1 MLFKHSF
8 FYRYVAPYTGRL
20 LFNVLLRVLSA
31 LFTLVLTIAIAPLL
45 SLLFDT
51 GSTQSAMTGSGLAQS
66 GLEIL
71 ENWIRLSVTENGK
84 YETLLYVV
92 SALFLAY
99 FLKNL
104 CAYMGLYLFIPIRNR
119 MVAKLRNDMFHKFM
133 ILPLSYYAK
142 QHKGDL
148 ISRISNNTQDV
159 DTQMLNQIQ
168 QVMVDVATFI
178 FLVAALFFISP
189 QLTIC
194 VIILLPLIG
203 FLTSFI
209 SRSLKR
215 KSKKLQDTI
224 GRISSQVT
232 ESLEGI
238 KTIRS
243 YNTTGYALRKFDA
256 ENALFFKINTRVL
269 HRVYSGHPLNEVLGT
284 TAVAF
289 ILVIGGYFII
299 AKQSLRPEAFI
310 AYLVTMIQIL
320 PISKNIITAYFTYQS
335 GKGSWMRIKEVLRA
349 DEVILEKKDAL
360 EIHGIQHG
368 VRLENVCFTY
378 GKKPTL
384 KNINLELPKG
394 QFIALVGPSGG
405 GKSTIINLIP
415 RFFDPVSGKVLFD
428 DRNIAD
434 CKIDNIRAL
443 SSLVSQDTVLFNDTI
458 YNNIL
463 LGNPTANR
471 NEIIQ
476 AAKMADAHDFIM
488 ATPNG
493 YDTLIGDSG
502 TKLSGGQRQRLS
514 IARALVKKAPI
525 LLFDEATSALDTEA
539 ESRIM
544 QAVQQ
549 AGKERGQTIV
559 SVAHRLSSIRHA
571 DEIIVIEEGEIVGRG
586 THENLYENNMLY
598 RKLCQMQNL
607 DNRTPSSNPL
617 PQNTSR

>member
-45 SLLFDT
+45 ALLFDT
-51 GSTQSAMTGSGLAQS
+51 GKAESAMTGGGLAQS
-66 GLEIL
+66 GMELL
-71 ENWIRLSVTENGK
+71 ENWVHLSVVTNGK

-92 SALFLAY
+92 LALLSAY

-104 CAYMGLYLFIPIRNR
+104 CAYMGLYLFIPIRNQ
-119 MVAKLRNDMFHKFM
+119 MVARLRNDMFHKFM
-133 ILPLSYYAK
+133 ILPLSFYAN
-142 QHKGDL
+142 QQKGDL

-168 QVMVDVATFI
+168 QVMVDVVTFI
-178 FLVAALFFISP
+178 FLIAALFFISTP
-189 QLTIC
+189 LTIC
-194 VIILLPLIG
+194 VLILLPLIG
-203 FLTSFI
+203 VLTSFL

-215 KSKKLQDTI
+215 KSKRLQDTI
-224 GRISSQVT
+224 GRISAQVT

-238 KTIRS
+238 KTLRS
-243 YNTTGYALRKFDA
+243 YNTTGYALRKFEA
-256 ENALFFKINTRVL
+256 ENALFFKLNTRVFRRL
-269 HRVYSGHPLNEVLGT
+269 YSSHPLNEVLGT
-284 TAVAF
+284 TAVAL
-289 ILVIGGYFII
+289 ILVIGGYLILSD
-299 AKQSLRPEAFI
+299 KSLRPEAFI
-310 AYLVTMIQIL
+310 TYLVTMIQIL
-320 PISKNIITAYFTYQS
+320 PTSKNIMTAYFTYQS
-335 GKGSWMRIKEVLRA
+335 GKGSWMRIKEVLKA
-349 DEVILEKKDAL
+349 DEVILEKKNAA
-360 EIHGIQHG
+360 EIHDIRQSI
-368 VRLENVCFTY
+368 RFENVGFTY

-384 KNINLELPKG
+384 KNIDLELPKG
-394 QFIALVGPSGG
+394 RFIALVGPSGG

-428 DRNIAD
+428 GKDIAD
-434 CKIDNIRAL
+434 CKIDCIRAL

-463 LGNPTANR
+463 LGNPQASR
-471 NEIIQ
+471 EEVIQ

-488 ATPNG
+488 ATSNG

-514 IARALVKKAPI
+514 IARALFKKAPV

-539 ESRIM
+539 ECRIM

-549 AGKERGQTIV
+549 AGKQNGQTIV
-559 SVAHRLSSIRHA
+559 SVAHRLSSIRQA

-586 THENLYENNMLY
+586 THEELYEGNSLY

-607 DNRTPSSNPL
+607 DNRTTT
-617 PQNTSR
+617 PQARQQNEIQ

>member
-45 SLLFDT
+45 ALLFDT
-51 GSTQSAMTGSGLAQS
+51 GKAESAMTGGGLAQS
-66 GLEIL
+66 GMELL
-71 ENWIRLSVTENGK
+71 ENWVHLSVVTNGK

-92 SALFLAY
+92 LALLSAY

-104 CAYMGLYLFIPIRNR
+104 CAYMGLYLFIPIRNQ
-119 MVAKLRNDMFHKFM
+119 MVARLRNDMFHKFM
-133 ILPLSYYAK
+133 ILPLSFYAN
-142 QHKGDL
+142 QQKGDL

-168 QVMVDVATFI
+168 QVMVDVVTFI
-178 FLVAALFFISP
+178 FLIAALFFISTP
-189 QLTIC
+189 LTIC
-194 VIILLPLIG
+194 VLILLPLIG
-203 FLTSFI
+203 VLTSFL

-215 KSKKLQDTI
+215 KSKRLQDTI
-224 GRISSQVT
+224 GRISAQVT

-238 KTIRS
+238 KTLRS
-243 YNTTGYALRKFDA
+243 YNTTGYALRKFEA
-256 ENALFFKINTRVL
+256 ENALFFKLNTRVFRRL
-269 HRVYSGHPLNEVLGT
+269 YSSHPLNEVLGT
-284 TAVAF
+284 TAVAL
-289 ILVIGGYFII
+289 ILVIGGYLILSD
-299 AKQSLRPEAFI
+299 KSLRPEAFI
-310 AYLVTMIQIL
+310 TYLVTMIQIL
-320 PISKNIITAYFTYQS
+320 PTSKNIMTAYFTYQS
-335 GKGSWMRIKEVLRA
+335 GKGSWMRIKEVLKA
-349 DEVILEKKDAL
+349 DEVILEKKNAA
-360 EIHGIQHG
+360 EIHDIRQSI
-368 VRLENVCFTY
+368 RFENVGFTY

-384 KNINLELPKG
+384 KNIDLELPKG
-394 QFIALVGPSGG
+394 RFIALVGPSGG

-428 DRNIAD
+428 GKDIAD
-434 CKIDNIRAL
+434 CKIDCIRAL

-463 LGNPTANR
+463 LGNPQASR
-471 NEIIQ
+471 EEVIQ

-488 ATPNG
+488 ATSNG

-514 IARALVKKAPI
+514 IARALVKKAPV

-539 ESRIM
+539 ECRIM

-549 AGKERGQTIV
+549 AGKQNGQTIV
-559 SVAHRLSSIRHA
+559 SVAHRLSSIRQA
-571 DEIIVIEEGEIVGRG
+571 DEIIVI
-586 THENLYENNMLY
+586 
-598 RKLCQMQNL
+598 
-607 DNRTPSSNPL
+607 
-617 PQNTSR
+617 

>member
-45 SLLFDT
+45 ALLFDT
-51 GSTQSAMTGSGLAQS
+51 GKAESAMTGGGLAQS
-66 GLEIL
+66 GMELL
-71 ENWIRLSVTENGK
+71 ENWVHLSVVTNGK

-92 SALFLAY
+92 LALLSAY

-104 CAYMGLYLFIPIRNR
+104 CAYMGLYLFIPIRNQ
-119 MVAKLRNDMFHKFM
+119 MVARLRNDMFHKFM
-133 ILPLSYYAK
+133 ILPLSFYAN
-142 QHKGDL
+142 QQKGDL

-168 QVMVDVATFI
+168 QVMVDVVTFI
-178 FLVAALFFISP
+178 FLIAALFFISTP
-189 QLTIC
+189 LTIC
-194 VIILLPLIG
+194 VLILLPLIG
-203 FLTSFI
+203 VLTSFL

-215 KSKKLQDTI
+215 KSKRLQDTI
-224 GRISSQVT
+224 GHISAQVT

-238 KTIRS
+238 KTLRS
-243 YNTTGYALRKFDA
+243 YNTTGYALRKFEA
-256 ENALFFKINTRVL
+256 ENALFFKLNTRVFRRL
-269 HRVYSGHPLNEVLGT
+269 YSSHPLNEVLGT
-284 TAVAF
+284 TAVAL
-289 ILVIGGYFII
+289 ILVIGGYLILSD
-299 AKQSLRPEAFI
+299 KSLRPEAFI
-310 AYLVTMIQIL
+310 TYLVTMIQIL
-320 PISKNIITAYFTYQS
+320 PTSKNIMTAYFTYQS
-335 GKGSWMRIKEVLRA
+335 GKGSWMRIKEVLKA
-349 DEVILEKKDAL
+349 DEVILEKKNAA
-360 EIHGIQHG
+360 EIHDIRQSI
-368 VRLENVCFTY
+368 RFENVGFTY

-384 KNINLELPKG
+384 KNIDLELPKG
-394 QFIALVGPSGG
+394 RFIALVGPSGG

-428 DRNIAD
+428 GKDIAD
-434 CKIDNIRAL
+434 CKIDCIRAL

-463 LGNPTANR
+463 LGNPQASR
-471 NEIIQ
+471 EEVIQ

-488 ATPNG
+488 ATSNG

-514 IARALVKKAPI
+514 IARALVKKAPV

-539 ESRIM
+539 ECRIM

-549 AGKERGQTIV
+549 AGKQNGQTIV
-559 SVAHRLSSIRHA
+559 SVAHRLSSIRQA

-586 THENLYENNMLY
+586 THEELYEGNSLY

-607 DNRTPSSNPL
+607 DNRTTT
-617 PQNTSR
+617 PQARQQNEIQ

>member
-45 SLLFDT
+45 ALLFDT
-51 GSTQSAMTGSGLAQS
+51 GKAESAMTGGGLAQS
-66 GLEIL
+66 GMELL
-71 ENWIRLSVTENGK
+71 ENWVHLSVVTNGK

-92 SALFLAY
+92 LALLSAY

-104 CAYMGLYLFIPIRNR
+104 CAYMGLYLFIPIRNQ
-119 MVAKLRNDMFHKFM
+119 MVARLRNDMFHKFM
-133 ILPLSYYAK
+133 ILPLSFYAN
-142 QHKGDL
+142 QQKGDL

-168 QVMVDVATFI
+168 QVMVDVVTFI
-178 FLVAALFFISP
+178 FLIAALFFISTP
-189 QLTIC
+189 LTIC
-194 VIILLPLIG
+194 VLILLPLIG
-203 FLTSFI
+203 VLTSFL

-215 KSKKLQDTI
+215 KSKRLQDTI
-224 GRISSQVT
+224 GRISAQVT

-238 KTIRS
+238 KTLRS
-243 YNTTGYALRKFDA
+243 YNTTGYALRKFEA
-256 ENALFFKINTRVL
+256 ENALFFKLNTRVFRRL
-269 HRVYSGHPLNEVLGT
+269 YSSHPLNEVLGT
-284 TAVAF
+284 TAVAL
-289 ILVIGGYFII
+289 ILVIGGYLILSD
-299 AKQSLRPEAFI
+299 KSLRPEAFI
-310 AYLVTMIQIL
+310 TYLVTMIQIL
-320 PISKNIITAYFTYQS
+320 PTSKNIMTAYFTYQS
-335 GKGSWMRIKEVLRA
+335 GKGSWMRIKEVLKA
-349 DEVILEKKDAL
+349 DEVILEKKNAA
-360 EIHGIQHG
+360 EIHDIRQSI
-368 VRLENVCFTY
+368 RFENVGFTY

-384 KNINLELPKG
+384 KNIDLELPKG
-394 QFIALVGPSGG
+394 RFIALVGPSGG

-428 DRNIAD
+428 GKDIAD
-434 CKIDNIRAL
+434 CKIDCIRAL

-463 LGNPTANR
+463 LGNPQASR
-471 NEIIQ
+471 EEVIQ

-488 ATPNG
+488 ATSNG

-514 IARALVKKAPI
+514 IARALVKKAPV

-539 ESRIM
+539 ECRIM

-549 AGKERGQTIV
+549 AGKQNGQTIV
-559 SVAHRLSSIRHA
+559 SVAHRLSSIRQA

-586 THENLYENNMLY
+586 THKELYEGNSLY

-607 DNRTPSSNPL
+607 DNRTTT
-617 PQNTSR
+617 PQARQQNEIQ

>member
-45 SLLFDT
+45 ALLFDT
-51 GSTQSAMTGSGLAQS
+51 GKAESAMTGGGLAQS
-66 GLEIL
+66 GMELL
-71 ENWIRLSVTENGK
+71 ENWVHLSVVTNGK

-92 SALFLAY
+92 LALLSAY

-104 CAYMGLYLFIPIRNR
+104 CAYMGLYLFIPIRNQ
-119 MVAKLRNDMFHKFM
+119 MVARLRNDMFHKFM
-133 ILPLSYYAK
+133 ILPLSFYAN
-142 QHKGDL
+142 QQKGDL

-168 QVMVDVATFI
+168 QVMVDVVTFV
-178 FLVAALFFISP
+178 FLIAALFFISTP
-189 QLTIC
+189 LTIC
-194 VIILLPLIG
+194 VLILLPLIG
-203 FLTSFI
+203 VLTSFL

-215 KSKKLQDTI
+215 KSKRLQDTI
-224 GRISSQVT
+224 GRISAQVT

-238 KTIRS
+238 KTLRS
-243 YNTTGYALRKFDA
+243 YNTTGYALRKFEA
-256 ENALFFKINTRVL
+256 ENALFFKLNTRVFRRL
-269 HRVYSGHPLNEVLGT
+269 YSSHPLNEVLGT
-284 TAVAF
+284 TAVAL
-289 ILVIGGYFII
+289 ILVIGGYLILSD
-299 AKQSLRPEAFI
+299 KSLRPEAFI
-310 AYLVTMIQIL
+310 TYLVTMIQIL
-320 PISKNIITAYFTYQS
+320 PTSKNIMTAYFTYQS
-335 GKGSWMRIKEVLRA
+335 GKGSWMRIKEVLKA
-349 DEVILEKKDAL
+349 DEVILEKKNAA
-360 EIHGIQHG
+360 EIHDIRQSI
-368 VRLENVCFTY
+368 RFENVGFTY

-384 KNINLELPKG
+384 KNIDLELPKG
-394 QFIALVGPSGG
+394 RFIALVGPSGG

-428 DRNIAD
+428 GKDIAD
-434 CKIDNIRAL
+434 CKIDCIRAL

-463 LGNPTANR
+463 LGNPQASR
-471 NEIIQ
+471 EEVIQ

-488 ATPNG
+488 ATSNG

-514 IARALVKKAPI
+514 IARALVKKAPV

-539 ESRIM
+539 ECRIM

-549 AGKERGQTIV
+549 AGKQNGQTIV
-559 SVAHRLSSIRHA
+559 SVAHRLSSIRQA

-586 THENLYENNMLY
+586 THEELYEGNSLY

-607 DNRTPSSNPL
+607 DNRTTT
-617 PQNTSR
+617 PQARQQNEIQ

>member
-45 SLLFDT
+45 ALLFDT
-51 GSTQSAMTGSGLAQS
+51 GKAESAMTGGGLAQS
-66 GLEIL
+66 GMELL
-71 ENWIRLSVTENGK
+71 ENWVHLSVVTNGK

-92 SALFLAY
+92 LALLSAY

-104 CAYMGLYLFIPIRNR
+104 CAYMGLYLFIPIRNQ

-133 ILPLSYYAK
+133 ILPLSFYAN
-142 QHKGDL
+142 QQKGDL

-168 QVMVDVATFI
+168 QVMVDVVTFI
-178 FLVAALFFISP
+178 FLIAALFFISTP
-189 QLTIC
+189 LTIC
-194 VIILLPLIG
+194 VLILLPLIG
-203 FLTSFI
+203 VLTSFL

-215 KSKKLQDTI
+215 KSKRLQDTI
-224 GRISSQVT
+224 GRISAQVT

-238 KTIRS
+238 KTLRS
-243 YNTTGYALRKFDA
+243 YNTTGYALRKFEA
-256 ENALFFKINTRVL
+256 ENALFFKLNTRVFRRL
-269 HRVYSGHPLNEVLGT
+269 YSSHPLNEVLGT
-284 TAVAF
+284 TAVAL
-289 ILVIGGYFII
+289 ILVIGGYLILSD
-299 AKQSLRPEAFI
+299 KSLRPEAFI
-310 AYLVTMIQIL
+310 TYLVTMIQIL
-320 PISKNIITAYFTYQS
+320 PTSKNIMTAYFTYQS
-335 GKGSWMRIKEVLRA
+335 GKGSWMRIKEVLKA
-349 DEVILEKKDAL
+349 DEVILEKKNAA
-360 EIHGIQHG
+360 EIHDIRQSI
-368 VRLENVCFTY
+368 RFENVGFTY

-384 KNINLELPKG
+384 KNIDLELPKG
-394 QFIALVGPSGG
+394 RFIALVGPSGG

-428 DRNIAD
+428 GKDIAD
-434 CKIDNIRAL
+434 CKIDCIRAL

-463 LGNPTANR
+463 LGNPQASR
-471 NEIIQ
+471 EEVIQ

-488 ATPNG
+488 ATSNG

-514 IARALVKKAPI
+514 IARALVKKAPV

-539 ESRIM
+539 ECRIM

-549 AGKERGQTIV
+549 AGKQNGQTIV
-559 SVAHRLSSIRHA
+559 SVAHRLSSIRQA

-586 THENLYENNMLY
+586 THEELYEGNSLY

-607 DNRTPSSNPL
+607 DNRTTT
-617 PQNTSR
+617 PQARQQNEIQ

>member
-45 SLLFDT
+45 ALLFDT
-51 GSTQSAMTGSGLAQS
+51 GKAESAMTGGGLAQS
-66 GLEIL
+66 GMELL
-71 ENWIRLSVTENGK
+71 ENWVHLSVVTNGK

-92 SALFLAY
+92 LALLSAY

-104 CAYMGLYLFIPIRNR
+104 CAYMGLYLFIPIRNQ
-119 MVAKLRNDMFHKFM
+119 MVARLRNDMFHKFM
-133 ILPLSYYAK
+133 ILPLSFYAN
-142 QHKGDL
+142 QQKGDL

-168 QVMVDVATFI
+168 QVMVDVVTFI
-178 FLVAALFFISP
+178 FLIAALFFISTP
-189 QLTIC
+189 LTIC
-194 VIILLPLIG
+194 VLILLPLIG
-203 FLTSFI
+203 VLTSFL

-215 KSKKLQDTI
+215 KSKRLQDTI
-224 GRISSQVT
+224 GRISAQVT

-238 KTIRS
+238 KTLRS
-243 YNTTGYALRKFDA
+243 YNTTGYALRKFEA
-256 ENALFFKINTRVL
+256 ENALFFKLNTRVFRRL
-269 HRVYSGHPLNEVLGT
+269 YSSHPLNEVLGT
-284 TAVAF
+284 TAVAL
-289 ILVIGGYFII
+289 ILVIGGYLILSD
-299 AKQSLRPEAFI
+299 KSLRPEAFI
-310 AYLVTMIQIL
+310 TYLVTMIQIL
-320 PISKNIITAYFTYQS
+320 PTSKNIMTAYFTYQS
-335 GKGSWMRIKEVLRA
+335 GKGSWMRIKEVLKA
-349 DEVILEKKDAL
+349 DEVILEKKNAA
-360 EIHGIQHG
+360 EIHDIRQSI
-368 VRLENVCFTY
+368 RFENVGFTY

-384 KNINLELPKG
+384 KNIDLELPKG
-394 QFIALVGPSGG
+394 RFIALVGPSGG

-428 DRNIAD
+428 GKDIAD
-434 CKIDNIRAL
+434 CKIDCIRAL

-463 LGNPTANR
+463 LGNPQASR
-471 NEIIQ
+471 EEVIQ
-476 AAKMADAHDFIM
+476 AATMADAHDFIM
-488 ATPNG
+488 ATSNG

-514 IARALVKKAPI
+514 IARALVKKAPV

-539 ESRIM
+539 ECRIM

-549 AGKERGQTIV
+549 AGKQNGQTIV
-559 SVAHRLSSIRHA
+559 SVAHRLSSIRQA

-586 THENLYENNMLY
+586 THEELYEGNSLY

-607 DNRTPSSNPL
+607 DNRTTT
-617 PQNTSR
+617 PQARQQNEIQ